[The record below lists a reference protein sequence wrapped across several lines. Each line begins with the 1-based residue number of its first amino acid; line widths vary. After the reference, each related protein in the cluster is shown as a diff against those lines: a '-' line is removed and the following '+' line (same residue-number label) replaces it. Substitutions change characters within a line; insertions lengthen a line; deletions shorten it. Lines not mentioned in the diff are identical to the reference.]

1 MQTKMHGNKKTSSEN
16 ISTYYLAAV
25 CSVLVFVPH
34 IEALGPSKAVQLRAA
49 APYRCRRRIA
59 AAELQRRGAVRG
71 RFTSFSRTSLD
82 TMTPL
87 SIYGPKQERTV
98 GWVEVHRYTLVHS
111 PPGRSFRGTKIEF
124 ICFSCSEF

>member
-49 APYRCRRRIA
+49 AEYV
-59 AAELQRRGAVRG
+59 GG
-71 RFTSFSRTSLD
+71 SLHSLEH
-82 TMTPL
+82 P
-87 SIYGPKQERTV
+87 
-98 GWVEVHRYTLVHS
+98 WTL
-111 PPGRSFRGTKIEF
+111 
-124 ICFSCSEF
+124 